1 MSNNISKVYKTLT
14 GDTTDYGTYDINIFV
29 DKRHKDEEYSS
40 YLWIN
45 KEKKLVENPK
55 IYSGDRVEIVQLNF
69 FGSRKKSLY
78 SLPISTTCKVS
89 NEYRAF
95 FDDFLTDNNL
105 KWCV

>member
-1 MSNNISKVYKTLT
+1 MEL
-14 GDTTDYGTYDINIFV
+14 DINILV

-69 FGSRKKSLY
+69 LGSRKKSLY
-78 SLPISTTCKVS
+78 SLPINTTCKVLL
-89 NEYRAF
+89 AK
-95 FDDFLTDNNL
+95 FLMNIVL
-105 KWCV
+105 FLMIL